1 MSHKSGESWRAPAWV
16 GFIILVTGWLL
27 LSVGS
32 VPAMAAPAPAEGTVS
47 RVAVQGN
54 RRIEEAVV
62 LAAIGLRRGE
72 SLSPEKVRRDLKAVY
87 DTGFFEDVVVE
98 LVDAD
103 DGVMVRFVVTEKPAV
118 REVRIEGNKKINE
131 DDIREVLDVR
141 AFTVLNEARIVENVQ
156 KIRDLYVDK
165 GFYLA
170 EIDPVYEPVGS
181 DQVDVV
187 FHVTENRKVVVQ
199 RVEFTGNE
207 HVPASKIRRF
217 LQIKEAGF
225 LPWLFNT
232 GTFKRAELE
241 ADQQTVSA
249 VFLEEGFLDVRV
261 EPPTVYLSP
270 DKRYIFVH
278 YDIEEGPQYT
288 LGSIDVSGDFD
299 ASEGLTRE
307 AALQIVAGRQ
317 VADIQE
323 DQWREAE
330 GKGKRLLDIETKG
343 PALRTGEVFKY
354 SLMRQVLSNL
364 EALYQDQGYAFVNV
378 VPDIRP
384 DPETRTANL
393 TFAVDKGDKVRI
405 GRINITGNDPTFDKV
420 VRREIQID
428 EGQIYRGSLINA
440 SRQRLLR
447 LGFFEEAKIS
457 TPPGD
462 GDNVLD
468 MNVQV
473 SERPTGTFSFGM
485 GYSNLEGLV
494 VTFNVQ
500 KNNFLGLGYLM
511 SAAVNWSKLRRQVQV
526 SLFDPYFLDSRWTAS
541 IDGYYLTQQFQIQND
556 EYRRGGSLSIGR
568 YLDSRDDVQLSLRYT
583 LEDVGLQQIDPYRL
597 RLLGGELYRNGL
609 TSSIGAVL
617 SVDKRNDRIFPTRG
631 LLTNISTSLAGGFR
645 AGPDTIVSLVG
656 GDFNFVE
663 SRLNFRVYQPLLPKG
678 NDQFVFKMNVSMGD
692 IRSTDGRQIPFIHR
706 YRAGGIQSLRGF
718 DWYSLGPSMR
728 VPASDDPVRAD
739 DRLIVG
745 GTQTW
750 TNNFEI
756 EGQIL
761 RAAGISGVIFFD
773 AGNAFRGPFGEDPI
787 SPFSLRT
794 ALGAGIRWRSPI
806 GPLRFELGFPLK
818 PQEGERKS
826 VLGFGIGSFF

>member
-1 MSHKSGESWRAPAWV
+1 VGGVGRVLTWLWFLGMLAWA
-16 GFIILVTGWLL
+16 GPTLALFAA
-27 LSVGS
+27 
-32 VPAMAAPAPAEGTVS
+32 VPASAAPAQAEGTVS

-62 LAAIGLRRGE
+62 LAAVGLRRGE
-72 SLSPEKVRRDLKAVY
+72 SITPEKIRRDLKAVY
-87 DTGFFEDVVVE
+87 ATGFFEDVVVE
-98 LVDAD
+98 LVDHD

-118 REVRIEGNKKINE
+118 REVRLQGNKKINE

-141 AFTVLNEARIVENVQ
+141 AFTVLNEARIVDNVQ
-156 KIRDLYVDK
+156 KVRDLYVDK

-170 EIDPVYEPVGS
+170 EIEPVYEPVGT

-187 FHVTENRKVVVQ
+187 FNITENRKVVVQ
-199 RVEFTGNE
+199 KVDFTGNE
-207 HVPASKIRRF
+207 HVPPSKIRRY
-217 LQIKEAGF
+217 LQIKEGGF

-278 YDIEEGPQYT
+278 YDIDEGPQYT
-288 LGSIDVSGDFD
+288 LGSIDVGGDFEPD
-299 ASEGLTRE
+299 EGLTRE
-307 AALQIVAGRQ
+307 AVLQIIAGRQ
-317 VADIQE
+317 ITDIQE
-323 DQWREAE
+323 DQWRAAE
-330 GKGKRLLDIETKG
+330 DRGRRLLDIETKG
-343 PALRTGEVFKY
+343 PSLRTGEVFKY
-354 SLMRQVLSNL
+354 SLMHMVRANI
-364 EALYQDQGYAFVNV
+364 EALYQDQGYAFVNI

-393 TFAVDKGDKVRI
+393 TFQIEKGEKVRI

-428 EGQIYRGSLINA
+428 EGETYRGSLINA

-447 LGFFEEAKIS
+447 LGFFEDVTIS
-457 TPPGD
+457 TPRGEGED
-462 GDNVLD
+462 VLD

-511 SAAVNWSKLRRQVQV
+511 SAAVNWSKLRRQGQL
-526 SLFDPYFLDSRWTAS
+526 SFFDPYFLDSRWTAS
-541 IDGYYLTQQFQIQND
+541 IDGFYLTQQFQIQND

-568 YLDSRDDVQLSLRYT
+568 YLDQRDDMQLSLRYT
-583 LEDVGLQQIDPYRL
+583 LEDVGLQQIDPFRQ
-597 RLLGGELYRNGL
+597 RLLGELYRNGL
-609 TSSIGAVL
+609 TSTVGAVL

-631 LLTNISTSLAGGFR
+631 LLTNISTSLSGGFR
-645 AGPDTIVSLVG
+645 INEDQVLSLLG
-656 GDFNFVE
+656 GDFNQIE
-663 SRLNFRVYQPLLPKG
+663 SRFNFRLYQPLLPN
-678 NDQFVFKMNVSMGD
+678 NDQFVFKMNISMGD
-692 IRSTDGRQIPFIHR
+692 IRSTDGRHIAFIHR

-718 DWYSLGPSMR
+718 DWFSLGPSLR
-728 VPASDDPVRAD
+728 VVASDDPIRAD

-756 EGQIL
+756 EGQII

-773 AGNAFRGPFGEDPI
+773 AGNAFGGPFGEDPL
-787 SPFSLRT
+787 SPFALRT
-794 ALGAGIRWRSPI
+794 AIGAGIRWRSPI

-818 PQEGERKS
+818 PREGERRS